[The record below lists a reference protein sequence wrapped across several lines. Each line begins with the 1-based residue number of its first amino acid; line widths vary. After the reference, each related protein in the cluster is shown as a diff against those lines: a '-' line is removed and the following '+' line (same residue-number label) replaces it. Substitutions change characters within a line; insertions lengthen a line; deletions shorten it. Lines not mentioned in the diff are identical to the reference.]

1 MLQKGINKEGQ
12 HNRKCRIKRKNCSRK
27 CEFEEG
33 EEWNMN
39 LAYEKCG
46 DYLIPNLIPDR
57 SRTEN

>member
-39 LAYEKCG
+39 LAYENVE
-46 DYLIPNLIPDR
+46 II
-57 SRTEN
+57 